1 MMTTPIK
8 RRNMLVQ
15 FLLAIVTFGIYCIYW
30 HYSTMEEMA
39 RTNKSKTN
47 AALMT
52 VLLFI
57 PFANF
62 YAMYIHASELDVIS
76 KSSLNKL
83 LGLALY
89 ILFSPAYWIVCQLEL
104 NKLAEASASSGMP
117 RTA

>member
-1 MMTTPIK
+1 MTQTSIK
-8 RRNMLVQ
+8 RRNLLVQ

-30 HYSTMEEMA
+30 HYSTIDEMA
-39 RTNKSKTN
+39 KANKSKTN

-52 VLLFI
+52 ILLFI

-62 YAMYIHASELDVIS
+62 YAMYVHASELDVIS

-104 NKLAEASASSGMP
+104 NKLAESGASLGSA

>member
-1 MMTTPIK
+1 MSTPIK

-15 FLLAIVTFGIYCIYW
+15 FLLAVVTLGIYCIYW
-30 HYSTMEEMA
+30 HYSTMDEMA
-39 RTNKSKTN
+39 RRNKSNTS

-62 YAMYIHASELDVIS
+62 YAMYKHACELDTIS

-89 ILFSPAYWIVCQLEL
+89 ILFGPAYWIVCQLEL
-104 NKLAEASASSGMP
+104 NKLSEAQAATGMP